1 MIKKDLTD
9 YILKRLDD
17 LKIDDNVVADTRK
30 TSSIADYVIIGSGRS
45 GKHIESSMEI
55 LKTNLK
61 NNKSTN
67 GMVSGTAND
76 GWIILDLGNI
86 IVHLFVPAV
95 RDIYKLEELFN
106 PKKIDIAEKTK
117 NIANNKDNKLTKT
130 EKKLSSTKKEK
141 VIKNSIK
148 STTKNTINKPK
159 KETLDIKK

>member
-9 YILKRLDD
+9 YILKQLDD
-17 LKIDDNVVADTRK
+17 LKIDDIVVADTRK

-130 EKKLSSTKKEK
+130 EKK
-141 VIKNSIK
+141 
-148 STTKNTINKPK
+148 
-159 KETLDIKK
+159 